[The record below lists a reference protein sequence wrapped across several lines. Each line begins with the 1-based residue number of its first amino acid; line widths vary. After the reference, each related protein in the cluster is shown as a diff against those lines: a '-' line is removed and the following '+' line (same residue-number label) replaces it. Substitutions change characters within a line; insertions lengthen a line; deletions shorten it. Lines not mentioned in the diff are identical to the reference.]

1 MKGLSALH
9 RLLWP
14 GLMAAMTIG
23 CAAPLAARTLT
34 PPTIVTPVI
43 FDPSSPRRLKFGA
56 LEWRGG
62 IEISSEAKRFGGF
75 SGLVLDKSGTRLIA
89 VADTGWWL
97 TARLHYDAK
106 GWLSGFDHARMAP
119 LLNRYGR
126 RLKGKWRSDSESVI
140 RLGGSGKQLR
150 LAVSFER
157 KHRILVYQF
166 GANGFAARGR
176 KVRSSRVL
184 HNLRSNKGIEA
195 LGRFAA
201 GSPQK
206 GALIAISER
215 TLDEAGNNRAWLLRQ
230 DRTASLSVRRR
241 DDYDIT
247 DAAVLPGGDLLI
259 LERKFRL
266 LSGPAFRI
274 RRIAATGIRAGAV
287 LDGDVLIEA
296 DYSTTIDNM
305 EGLALHRA
313 ANGELRLTLIS
324 DDNYSILQHTLL
336 LQFAL
341 PGE

>member
-1 MKGLSALH
+1 MKRRSAYQ
-9 RLLWP
+9 RLLPP
-14 GLMAAMTIG
+14 GLVAALLIG
-23 CAAPLAARTLT
+23 CTAPLAARTLT
-34 PPTIVTPVI
+34 PVTITRPVI
-43 FDPSSPRRLKFGA
+43 FDPSSPQRLEFGA

-75 SGLVLDKSGTRLIA
+75 SGLVLDKGGTRLIA

-97 TARLHYDAK
+97 TARLRYDAK
-106 GWLSGFDHARMAP
+106 GWLNGFDKPRMAP
-119 LLNRYGR
+119 MLNRYGR

-140 RLGGSGKQLR
+140 WLDGSGMSLQ

-157 KHRILVYQF
+157 KHRILVYDF

-176 KVRSSRVL
+176 KIGSSRVF
-184 HNLRSNKGIEA
+184 HDLRSNKGIEA

-201 GSPQK
+201 ISPQK

-215 TLDEAGNNRAWLLRQ
+215 SLDAAGNNRAWLLRQ
-230 DRTASLSVRRR
+230 DGAAALSIRRR

-259 LERKFRL
+259 LERKFSL

-274 RRIAATGIRAGAV
+274 RRIAATGIRAGAL
-287 LDGDVLIEA
+287 LDGTVLIEA
-296 DYSTTIDNM
+296 DYRATIDNM
-305 EGLALHRA
+305 EGLALHRSKD
-313 ANGELRLTLIS
+313 GELRLTLIS

>member
-1 MKGLSALH
+1 
-9 RLLWP
+9 
-14 GLMAAMTIG
+14 
-23 CAAPLAARTLT
+23 
-34 PPTIVTPVI
+34 
-43 FDPSSPRRLKFGA
+43 
-56 LEWRGG
+56 
-62 IEISSEAKRFGGF
+62 
-75 SGLVLDKSGTRLIA
+75 
-89 VADTGWWL
+89 
-97 TARLHYDAK
+97 
-106 GWLSGFDHARMAP
+106 
-119 LLNRYGR
+119 
-126 RLKGKWRSDSESVI
+126 
-140 RLGGSGKQLR
+140 
-150 LAVSFER
+150 
-157 KHRILVYQF
+157 
-166 GANGFAARGR
+166 
-176 KVRSSRVL
+176 SRVL

-230 DRTASLSVRRR
+230 DRTAPLSVRRR